1 MGTMLISLSEN
12 DIRFIIVLL
21 SIFILIFVLAGYIGF
36 LVKRIMQGQAKKAD
50 TMMHDA
56 VVTRVITNTKEFR
69 RLARRKN
76 NRYLLKKAWFPII
89 ILIVAVLVH
98 ILFLSISGRWDYNL
112 FDYQSTGFS
121 TLLFL
126 WNFEDPSIYTQ
137 VFGLKILATWPELLN
152 TPHFELDAIVSYIVV
167 PLYAI
172 GGLWYLYQI
181 QSYIAR
187 TFRLWHLS
195 KSVFEKSLEGF
206 DASQNPAN
214 QAPLPPSD

>member
-1 MGTMLISLSEN
+1 MNNVLISLSEN

-50 TMMHDA
+50 SMMHDP
-56 VVTRVITNTKEFR
+56 VVTRVITNTKQFR
-69 RLARRKN
+69 RLARKKN
-76 NRYLLKKAWFPII
+76 NRYLLKSAWIPIVL
-89 ILIVAVLVH
+89 ILIGFLTH
-98 ILFLSISGRWDYNL
+98 ILFLSITSRWNYNL
-112 FDYQSTGFS
+112 FDYKTTGIS
-121 TLLFL
+121 TLFFL
-126 WNFEDPSIYTQ
+126 WNFEDPTIYTN
-137 VFGLKILATWPELLN
+137 VFGLTVLSTWPDVLN
-152 TPHFELDAIVSYIVV
+152 TPHFEVDAIVSYIVV
-167 PLYAI
+167 PLYSI

-181 QSYIAR
+181 QAYISR

-206 DASQNPAN
+206 DGNQNPAN